1 MKNLNKNLF
10 WLLVTSVAMTG
21 CTNLFLK
28 SDKSCH
34 FVIETTYSPPVVS
47 NLDYALIKGFQNQAI
62 IEPAFQHAL
71 TLPSRLQ
78 PVASIVATTRPVPSE
93 HENGNI
99 NTVYFAFD
107 SVTLSDA
114 ETAKLNHF
122 IVKNAPLGIL
132 HIKVTGHTDSYG
144 RTAYNQ
150 RLSLQRAQAVRQY
163 LIAKGVKPSL
173 ISTLPLGEHEP
184 AATNSTDSGRALNRR
199 SELYPVTRN

>member
-10 WLLVTSVAMTG
+10 WLLVTSVTMTG
-21 CTNLFLK
+21 CTNPFLK

-34 FVIETTYSPPVVS
+34 FVIETSYSPPVVS

-62 IEPAFQHAL
+62 IEPSFQHAL
-71 TLPSRLQ
+71 TLPSRLR
-78 PVASIVATTRPVPSE
+78 PVASIIAATRTVQAE
-93 HENGNI
+93 HENVNI

-114 ETAKLNHF
+114 EIEKLNHF
-122 IVKNAPLGIL
+122 MIKNAPLGIL
-132 HIKVTGHTDSYG
+132 HIKVTGNTDSYG
-144 RTAYNQ
+144 STAYNQ

-163 LIAKGVKPSL
+163 LISKGVKPSL